1 MSKPFVSI
9 IIACRNEE
17 KFISKCL
24 DSLIKQTYPK
34 NKMEIFVVDGISED
48 KTREIVKEYSK
59 KNLFIYLLD
68 NPKKITPVAFNLGI
82 KNANGEIIIIGS
94 SHAVYK
100 KDYIQKYTKYLDKCH
115 ADCIGGLQ
123 ITIPTN
129 NHLTTKAIALVLS
142 CTFGVGNALFR
153 TGQSKKPKIV
163 DTVPFAC
170 YRKNIF
176 ERIGLFN
183 ENLIRSQDMELNMRL
198 KKAGGKIVLKPEVV
212 GYYYP
217 KSTLKEFF
225 KHNFIDGIWAI
236 YPLKFVK
243 IPLKIRHYIPLFF
256 ILSLLI
262 SGIFGIFFP
271 LFSWLFLFIIATY
284 ILFSLYFSINIAY
297 NEKDI
302 KYLFLMPITF
312 ACRHFGYGIGSLIGL
327 IKLTL

>member
-1 MSKPFVSI
+1 MSKPFISI

-24 DSLIKQTYPK
+24 DSLVKQTYPK
-34 NKMEIFVVDGISED
+34 NKMEVFVVDGISED

-100 KDYIQKYTKYLDKCH
+100 KDYIQKYTKYLDKYH

-123 ITIPTN
+123 ITIPAN
-129 NHLTTKAIALVLS
+129 NHITTKAIALVLS
-142 CTFGVGNALFR
+142 CPFGVGNSFFR

-183 ENLIRSQDMELNMRL
+183 ENLVRSQDMEFNLRL
-198 KKAGGKIVLKPEVV
+198 RKAGGKILLVPEIVA
-212 GYYYP
+212 YYYP
-217 KSTLKEFF
+217 KSNLKDFF
-225 KHNFIDGIWAI
+225 VHNFKDGIWAV
-236 YPLKFVK
+236 YPLKFVRM
-243 IPLKIRHYIPLFF
+243 PLKLRHYIPLFF
-256 ILSLLI
+256 VLSLLGNGI
-262 SGIFGIFFP
+262 LGIFLSLFFY
-271 LFSWLFLFIIATY
+271 LFLLILIIY
-284 ILFSLYFSINIAY
+284 LSVNLYFSAKIAY
-297 NEKDI
+297 NKKDSR
-302 KYLFLMPITF
+302 YLFSMPVAF

-327 IKLTL
+327 IKLIF